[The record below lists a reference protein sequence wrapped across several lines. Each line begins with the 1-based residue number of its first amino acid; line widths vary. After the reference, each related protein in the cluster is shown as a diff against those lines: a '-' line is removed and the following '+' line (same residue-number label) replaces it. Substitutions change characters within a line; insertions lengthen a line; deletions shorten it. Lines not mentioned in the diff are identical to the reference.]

1 MTRRLTDHQISD
13 VADDLRGTTQD
24 IGAVLRVHGVE
35 SFDELTEDD
44 CFVLDSIVLLC
55 ELCGWWCDSDEME
68 DDLCDECQGP
78 NG

>member
-44 CFVLDSIVLLC
+44 C
-55 ELCGWWCDSDEME
+55 
-68 DDLCDECQGP
+68 DECYGGCP
-78 NG
+78 DG